1 MGIRFDKKKYI
12 ISQIDKISNIM
23 SLSSYE
29 EVIFINEP
37 KISQLCYNMNLG
49 STEPKFA
56 ILEDGTQAITKLY
69 NGPEGNLVL
78 FNEYLCY
85 RLAILLDIPMP
96 RSGICIL
103 DSSSEIL
110 DENLADLHNYGKAFF
125 SEYMPKVTKLLPSI
139 IGKMRNKEDFVKI
152 LLFDHVIFNTDRNP
166 GNLLV
171 RFCKDDISLKVI
183 DHTHVF
189 INQTFWNANCLKR
202 AMAENDLLNTK
213 VLEYNAYLYQMFFQ
227 NFSITKEM
235 LEKESL
241 VFKSKINR
249 DIIVELIGYIPD
261 EWKPKQTDLDELV
274 KYILYRVNN
283 LDVIISTIIA
293 YHNR

>member
-1 MGIRFDKKKYI
+1 M
-12 ISQIDKISNIM
+12 
-23 SLSSYE
+23 
-29 EVIFINEP
+29 IFINEP

-56 ILEDGTQAITKLY
+56 ILEDGTQAIIKLF

-96 RSGICIL
+96 RSGVCIF
-103 DSSSEIL
+103 DCSSEIQ
-110 DENLADLHNYGKAFF
+110 DESLADSHNYGKAFF

-139 IGKMRNKEDFVKI
+139 IDKMKNKEDFVKI
-152 LLFDHVIFNTDRNP
+152 LLFDHIIFNTDRNS

-171 RFCKDDISLKVI
+171 KFCKDDISLKVI

-189 INQTFWNANCLKR
+189 INQALWDASCLKR
-202 AMAENDLLNTK
+202 AIDENDLLNTK
-213 VLEYNAYLYQMFFQ
+213 VLEYNEYLYGMFFQ
-227 NFSITKEM
+227 NFRITKDM

-241 VFKSKINR
+241 LFKRKINR
-249 DIIVELIGYIPD
+249 DIITKLIDCTPN
-261 EWKPKQTDLDELV
+261 EWKPKQKDLDELV
-274 KYILYRVNN
+274 NYILYRVEN
-283 LDVIISTIIA
+283 LDVIISTIMA
-293 YHNR
+293 YYNK

>member
-1 MGIRFDKKKYI
+1 
-12 ISQIDKISNIM
+12 
-23 SLSSYE
+23 
-29 EVIFINEP
+29 
-37 KISQLCYNMNLG
+37 
-49 STEPKFA
+49 
-56 ILEDGTQAITKLY
+56 
-69 NGPEGNLVL
+69 
-78 FNEYLCY
+78 
-85 RLAILLDIPMP
+85 
-96 RSGICIL
+96 
-103 DSSSEIL
+103 
-110 DENLADLHNYGKAFF
+110 
-125 SEYMPKVTKLLPSI
+125 
-139 IGKMRNKEDFVKI
+139 
-152 LLFDHVIFNTDRNP
+152 
-166 GNLLV
+166 
-171 RFCKDDISLKVI
+171 
-183 DHTHVF
+183 
-189 INQTFWNANCLKR
+189 
-202 AMAENDLLNTK
+202 MAENDLLNTK

>member
-1 MGIRFDKKKYI
+1 MYSDW
-12 ISQIDKISNIM
+12 
-23 SLSSYE
+23 

-49 STEPKFA
+49 NTEPKFA
-56 ILEDGTQAITKLY
+56 NLEDGTQVVVKLY

-96 RSGICIL
+96 RSGVCIL
-103 DSSSEIL
+103 DISSEIQ
-110 DENLADLHNYGKAFF
+110 DNELATPNNYGKAFF

-139 IGKMRNKEDFVKI
+139 ISKMRNKEDFVKI

-171 RFCKDDISLKVI
+171 QFYKDDVSLKVI

-189 INQTFWNANCLKR
+189 INQTFWDASCLKR
-202 AMAENDLLNTK
+202 AMQENDLFDTK
-213 VLEYNAYLYQMFFQ
+213 VLEYNSYLYEMFFH
-227 NFSITKEM
+227 NFSVTKEM
-235 LEKESL
+235 LEKESS
-241 VFKSKINR
+241 VFKSKISR
-249 DIIVELIGYIPD
+249 DIIIGIIDIIPE
-261 EWKPKQTDLDELV
+261 EWKPKQEDIDELV
-274 KYILYRVNN
+274 NYILYRVDN
-283 LDVIISTIIA
+283 LDVIISMILT
-293 YHNR
+293 YNNR